1 MALHNRA
8 EKRDLN
14 KQRLCRNPC
23 FSDDFFWDRM
33 TPDGRLR
40 TTEEAD
46 DCIRSLLSV
55 MCDKNEATKRR
66 KLINFPEAW
75 DEKLRDAIT
84 KKILVLPK
92 SELDPVKTLS
102 RVYLWMEMDQVN
114 TQFDA
119 WHLLQ
124 LCSDILADVLE
135 ELRDHPQIGERVL
148 EAFYLQNP
156 IRVVSL
162 LITYAVGEEDASKI
176 RPDVPMSRPRLEQL
190 KRIYATIQKHYLR
203 ADVTKPGEK
212 TGVGDTC
219 IAKMVAFVGE
229 KRRGNWASPESFFDG
244 RGWDDADYPV
254 LDE

>member
-8 EKRDLN
+8 EKRDLK

-46 DCIRSLLSV
+46 DCIRSLLNV

-75 DEKLRDAIT
+75 DEKLQDAIT
-84 KKILVLPK
+84 EKILVLPK

-135 ELRDHPQIGERVL
+135 ELRDHPQIGERV
-148 EAFYLQNP
+148 
-156 IRVVSL
+156 
-162 LITYAVGEEDASKI
+162 
-176 RPDVPMSRPRLEQL
+176 
-190 KRIYATIQKHYLR
+190 
-203 ADVTKPGEK
+203 
-212 TGVGDTC
+212 
-219 IAKMVAFVGE
+219 
-229 KRRGNWASPESFFDG
+229 
-244 RGWDDADYPV
+244 
-254 LDE
+254 